1 MSLKIITKYRQTTQS
16 NFWKAL
22 ESNWDRLG
30 IGLLSLRERKEND
43 VTQIFWLFRLKIF
56 FGFQFLGIEPR
67 QKMAYFTKV
76 SLELRKWMGLEGE
89 TSWWDELQQS
99 GYNNLY
105 ANFLS
110 SSWLILQLCLC
121 RARFQETWQKT
132 VANSQTGEQEFQ
144 VHSAGKAD
152 TLFRPWQVGGALFDS
167 KCFQPWPRKVMKS
180 SKILL

>member
-1 MSLKIITKYRQTTQS
+1 
-16 NFWKAL
+16 
-22 ESNWDRLG
+22 
-30 IGLLSLRERKEND
+30 
-43 VTQIFWLFRLKIF
+43 
-56 FGFQFLGIEPR
+56 
-67 QKMAYFTKV
+67 MAYFTKV

-89 TSWWDELQQS
+89 TSWRDELQQS

-152 TLFRPWQVGGALFDS
+152 TLFRP
-167 KCFQPWPRKVMKS
+167 
-180 SKILL
+180 